1 MHHTHNLNINL
12 FQIFAKISKLSI
24 KKLLLQIRY
33 VCHNRNLSTH
43 LKISLVK
50 LVIRKTEKNS

>member
-1 MHHTHNLNINL
+1 MHQTHNLNINL

-24 KKLLLQIRY
+24 KKFFLQIRHMCY
-33 VCHNRNLSTH
+33 NRNLSTN

-50 LVIRKTEKNS
+50 PVITKTEKIS

>member
-1 MHHTHNLNINL
+1 MHQTHNLNINL

-33 VCHNRNLSTH
+33 MCYNINLSTH

-50 LVIRKTEKNS
+50 PVITKTEKIS